1 MSNFSIME
9 AVTLLVHAELFLC
22 FSNPLHLDMHYMI
35 FNVHMWYTQGI
46 SVYCLIQRTFVV
58 CTELDTGKIWV
69 AINVDVI
76 TDACMPN
83 FKL

>member
-1 MSNFSIME
+1 MDYE
-9 AVTLLVHAELFLC
+9 
-22 FSNPLHLDMHYMI
+22 I
-35 FNVHMWYTQGI
+35 FNVHMCYFCTVYTDRGP
-46 SVYCLIQRTFVV
+46 RTFVV